1 MICPILL
8 AQTKGVKSATV
19 GGLMK
24 KNLGFFVLSLT
35 MALPLAAQGLGELFQ
50 KAKEQVKTARWAD
63 ALKTLDELDGASRKP
78 GLEPQRK
85 QLEPALGFYRGVC
98 FANMDRPADA
108 QTQFETYLAVNPN
121 ASLDRA
127 MYSKKAV
134 DAFEKAQRRGAAPGG
149 SPPGLPSLAAAYRD
163 FRMTDAAMTEPPNES
178 WTEGPVNVLL
188 TPEEKRQWM
197 GLSDAVS
204 RSEFVTKFWAARD
217 PRPETPENEFRQD
230 FEKRVA
236 FADKYFVQDE
246 TRGSLT
252 DRGLVFLL
260 LGPPTYAGRAP
271 IGTGD
276 DTSDSQGLSSAG
288 RHDAVLAVA
297 EAQGRS
303 SSGKLSTGKTSAII
317 DQASG
322 TSVRDASD
330 NWREIWHYRRE
341 LLPAGV
347 PYHQVD
353 FEFITRKG
361 YGKNVLQ
368 RDSPVLTTLDT
379 ARRKLRAAAGK
390 PS

>member
-1 MICPILL
+1 
-8 AQTKGVKSATV
+8 
-19 GGLMK
+19 MK
-24 KNLGFFVLSLT
+24 KNLSFFVLSLT
-35 MALPLAAQGLGELFQ
+35 MALPLVAQGPGELFQ
-50 KAKEQVKTARWAD
+50 KAKEQVKTAQWAD
-63 ALKTLDELDGASRKP
+63 ALKTLDALDGASREP

-85 QLEPALGFYRGVC
+85 QIEPVLAFYRGVC
-98 FANMDRPADA
+98 FANMDRQADA

-134 DAFEKAQRRGAAPGG
+134 NAFEKAQKKMSGQGESASGA
-149 SPPGLPSLAAAYRD
+149 SSLAAAYRD
-163 FRMTDAAMTEPPNES
+163 FRITEGATTEPPKEN
-178 WTEGPVNVLL
+178 WTEGPVKALL
-188 TPEEKRQWM
+188 APEEKREWA

-252 DRGLVFLL
+252 DRGMVFLL
-260 LGPPTYAGRAP
+260 LGPPTYAGRSP

-276 DTSDSQGLSSAG
+276 DTSDSQGLSSVG
-288 RHDAVLAVA
+288 RHDAELAVA
-297 EAQGRS
+297 EARGS
-303 SSGKLSTGKTSAII
+303 GGKLSTGKTSAII
-317 DQASG
+317 DRSSGGG
-322 TSVRDASD
+322 TSVRDASA

-341 LLPAGV
+341 VLPAGV
-347 PYHQVD
+347 PYQQVD

-368 RDSPVLTTLDT
+368 RDSTTLAT
-379 ARRKLRAAAGK
+379 MEAARQKMRAAAGR
-390 PS
+390 SS